1 MEAKKRNG
9 WQFKPGQGGRPK
21 GVKNKISR
29 EIQEKVEWALEILD
43 STFEEDVKKMR
54 PAERVRLWADMQEY
68 IRPKLQRVNMEIE
81 TESTQLTKIIFE
93 VVGEGEVPKELEE

>member
-1 MEAKKRNG
+1 METKKRKN

-29 EIQEKVEWALEILD
+29 EIQEKIEWALEILD

-81 TESTQLTKIIFE
+81 TETTQLTKIIFE
-93 VVGEGEVPKELEE
+93 VVGEGEVPEELEE

>member
-1 MEAKKRNG
+1 METNTNKP
-9 WQFKPGQGGRPK
+9 QLFKPGQGGRPK
-21 GVKNKISR
+21 GAKNKISR

-93 VVGEGEVPKELEE
+93 VVGEGEVPNELEE